1 MADNQ
6 SGQVKDP
13 DGDRDS
19 GYALKKL
26 SDNVLNDY

>member
-1 MADNQ
+1 MADDQ

-19 GYALKKL
+19 GYALRD
-26 SDNVLNDY
+26 SVSMSMIID